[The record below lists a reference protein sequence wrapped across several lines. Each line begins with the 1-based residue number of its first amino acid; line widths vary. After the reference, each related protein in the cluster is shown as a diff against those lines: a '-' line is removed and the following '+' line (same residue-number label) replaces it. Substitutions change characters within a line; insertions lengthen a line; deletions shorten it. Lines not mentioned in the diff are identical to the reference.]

1 MGLYCTFEHLSN
13 SLRRDAFAALAAGT
27 IIYVVVF
34 EILQREREKNIKP
47 KIVQFLALVAGFA
60 TMMTVDLTRKL
71 KMCVCFSVRLNL
83 VSALFLPKILAESF
97 GYSAKM

>member
-1 MGLYCTFEHLSN
+1 MSISL

-71 KMCVCFSVRLNL
+71 KKMCVSLTAVPFTVHFL
-83 VSALFLPKILAESF
+83 V
-97 GYSAKM
+97 